1 MRKVVLM
8 VAAMFFWGAAA
19 LAQQHVKVQG
29 PMGKLDT
36 EIMKPEQLKEGQ
48 KCPVVI
54 LMHGFT
60 GKKESPLFDEI
71 AKGLLAKNIGVVRFD
86 FNGHGQSEGDFKNMT
101 VPNEIED
108 AKAVVKYVEGLDFV
122 QNIALLGHSQGG
134 VVASMTAGELGATKI
149 RKIVLMAPAAV
160 LREDALRGSTMGKN
174 YDPRKPGDV
183 KMFGDKVLGENY
195 ILTAQTLPIFKTASK
210 FGGPVLMI
218 HGTYDV
224 VVPWTF
230 SEYYSFV
237 YKNSKVQYIEGAD
250 HGFSKVIPEA
260 ATYAVDFLSKF

>member
-1 MRKVVLM
+1 MKKMVCM
-8 VAAMFFWGAAA
+8 VAALMMWCAAA
-19 LAQQHVKVQG
+19 VAQQHVKVQG
-29 PMGKLDT
+29 PMGQLDT
-36 EIMKPEQLKEGQ
+36 EIMKPEQLKAGQ

-60 GKKESPLFDEI
+60 GRKESPLFDEI
-71 AKGLLAKNIGVVRFD
+71 AKGLLAKNVAVVRFD

-108 AKAVVKYVEGLDFV
+108 AKAVIQYVEGLDFV

-134 VVASMTAGELGATKI
+134 VVASMTAGELRANKI
-149 RKIVLMAPAAV
+149 RKVCLMAPAAV

-174 YDPRKPGDV
+174 YDPRNPGDV
-183 KMFGDKVLGENY
+183 EMFGGKKLGANY
-195 ILTAQTLPIFKTASK
+195 ILSAQTLPIFKTASQ
-210 FGGPVLMI
+210 FVGPVLMI

-237 YKNSKVQYIEGAD
+237 YKNSKIQYIDGAD
-250 HGFSKVIPEA
+250 HGFSKHIAEA
-260 ATYAVDFLSKF
+260 AGYAVDFLTKF